1 MKLAVL
7 ASGEGTNLQAIID
20 SINSGYLTNV
30 SIKYVV
36 SDKGNAKA
44 VMRAKNNNINIII
57 INKQDMVEKLRTV
70 FREVDLVVLAGFLK
84 IIPPELIREKLIINL
99 HPSLLPLFGG
109 MGMYGL
115 KVHEEVI
122 KSGMK
127 VTGCTVHVVTESVD
141 NGPIIIQKCIDV
153 RDDDTPES
161 LQNRL
166 HKVEHKAIVEA
177 IKKLGENNYKIVNN
191 KIIFS

>member
-20 SINSGYLTNV
+20 SINIGYLKNV
-30 SIKYVV
+30 TISYVV
-36 SDKGNAKA
+36 SDKADARA
-44 VMRAKNNNINIII
+44 VKRAKDNNITVII
-57 INKQDMVEKLRTV
+57 INKKDMVDKLRIV

-84 IIPPELIREKLIINL
+84 IIPPELIGEKLIINL

-109 MGMYGL
+109 KGMYGL

-127 VTGCTVHVVTESVD
+127 VSGCTVHIVTESID

-161 LQNRL
+161 LQERIHEL
-166 HKVEHKAIVEA
+166 EHEAMVEA

-191 KIIFS
+191 KIIFN

>member
-20 SINSGYLTNV
+20 SINIGYLKNV
-30 SIKYVV
+30 TISYVV
-36 SDKGNAKA
+36 SDKADARA
-44 VMRAKNNNINIII
+44 VKRAKDNNISVII
-57 INKQDMVEKLRTV
+57 INKKDMVDKLRIV

-84 IIPPELIREKLIINL
+84 IIPPELIGGKLIINL

-109 MGMYGL
+109 KGMYGL

-127 VTGCTVHVVTESVD
+127 VSGCTVHIVTESID

-161 LQNRL
+161 LQERIHEL
-166 HKVEHKAIVEA
+166 EHEAMVEA
-177 IKKLGENNYKIVNN
+177 IKKLEENNYKIVNN
-191 KIIFS
+191 KIIFN

>member
-127 VTGCTVHVVTESVD
+127 VSGCTVHIVTESVD

-166 HKVEHKAIVEA
+166 HKVEHEAIVEA

>member
-20 SINSGYLTNV
+20 SINSGYLKNV

-127 VTGCTVHVVTESVD
+127 VSGCTVHIVTETVD

-166 HKVEHKAIVEA
+166 HKVEHEAIVEA

>member
-20 SINSGYLTNV
+20 SINIGYLKNV
-30 SIKYVV
+30 TIRYLV
-36 SDKGNAKA
+36 SDKADARA
-44 VMRAKNNNINIII
+44 VKRAKDNNITVII
-57 INKQDMVEKLRTV
+57 INKKDMVDKLRMV

-84 IIPPELIREKLIINL
+84 IIPPELIGEKLIINL

-109 MGMYGL
+109 KGMYGL

-127 VTGCTVHVVTESVD
+127 VSGCTVHIVTESID

-161 LQNRL
+161 LQERIHEL
-166 HKVEHKAIVEA
+166 EHEAMVEA
-177 IKKLGENNYKIVNN
+177 IKKLEENNYKIVNN
-191 KIIFS
+191 KIIFN

>member
-20 SINSGYLTNV
+20 SINSGYLKNV
-30 SIKYVV
+30 TIRYVV
-36 SDKGNAKA
+36 SDKADARA
-44 VMRAKNNNINIII
+44 VKRAKDNNITVII
-57 INKQDMVEKLRTV
+57 INKKDMVDKLRIV

-84 IIPPELIREKLIINL
+84 IIPPELIGEKLIINL

-109 MGMYGL
+109 KGMYGL

-127 VTGCTVHVVTESVD
+127 VSGCTVHIVTESID

-161 LQNRL
+161 LQERIHEL
-166 HKVEHKAIVEA
+166 EHEAMVEA

-191 KIIFS
+191 KIIFN

>member
-127 VTGCTVHVVTESVD
+127 VTGCTVHIVTESVD